1 MSSGLFLRTT
11 LLGIFP
17 VNLALVGDRHADY
30 AAVPTV
36 QYWEC
41 VIQFSGSPRVLC
53 FELATVLLL
62 LRECLSSSSQSSSTV
77 HMSTTC

>member
-17 VNLALVGDRHADY
+17 VDLALVGDRHADY
-30 AAVPTV
+30 AVVPTV

-41 VIQFSGSPRVLC
+41 FIQFSGSPRVLC

-62 LRECLSSSSQSSSTV
+62 LRECLSSSTQSSSTV